1 MVAHKSKQ
9 EKNVDGTIISI
20 SLVERLKDFPQD
32 RLVEEVIELWDEIN
46 KLEVELAV
54 GRKQWRSIELERKSK
69 SKPNRALVAELDEK
83 IRVANMKILQLGKQ
97 LENERYR
104 NTSLESDHNKLKK
117 LELENAKL
125 LQNEEEL
132 LLLVLDMENHIKK
145 LQDM

>member
-132 LLLVLDMENHIKK
+132 LLLVLDMENYIKK

>member
-145 LQDM
+145 LQNM